1 MAMPLKVPVER
12 LQTFYEAIFQRA
24 GVPQADAMIIAEV
37 QVHSALCD
45 PYGLDHFWT
54 ARLSSLLRRLR
65 AGGINPKPA
74 LSVGQET
81 ARSAL
86 IDGNGGMGQ
95 LVSVRAMELCLKKVK
110 QERVALVGV
119 RNAATLGV
127 AAYYSMMALK
137 EDCIGFVGTNTELK
151 IGLAPWGGITPVL
164 GNNPFSVAIPAG
176 QERPVVLDMSVTAT
190 EPQPGA
196 LNQEAKRQDLLLGG
210 FIPRPV
216 MGGHKGYGLAVV
228 MEILC
233 GVLTGAGFGRDHAPE
248 VLDNPAVRPNLGHL
262 FMAFDIELFM
272 PKDQFKARIDEL
284 IHQIK
289 SAERAPGVERIF
301 LPGELEQERK
311 EARLKDGV
319 PFWQDAREE
328 LEKIC
333 QEFDIESSAVFPPA
347 LF

>member
-1 MAMPLKVPVER
+1 MAMQSKVPVATLR
-12 LQTFYEAIFQRA
+12 TFYEVLFQHV
-24 GVPQADAMIIAEV
+24 GVPQADAKVIAEV

-45 PYGLDHFWT
+45 PYGLDRFWT
-54 ARLSSLLRRLR
+54 ARLLSLLRRLR
-65 AGGINPKPA
+65 VGGINPTPA
-74 LSVGQET
+74 ITVVQQTS
-81 ARSAL
+81 RSAL
-86 IDGNGGMGQ
+86 VDGDGGMGQ

-110 QERVALVGV
+110 QEGLALVGV

-127 AAYYSMMALK
+127 ASYYSMMALK
-137 EDCIGFVGTNTELK
+137 EDCLGFVGTNTELK

-164 GNNPFSVAIPAG
+164 GNNPFSMAIPAG

-190 EPQPGA
+190 EPQRTA
-196 LNQEAKRQDLLLGG
+196 VNEEAKRQDLLLGG

-216 MGGHKGYGLAVV
+216 IGGHKGYGLAVV

-262 FMAFDIELFM
+262 LAVFDMEVFM
-272 PKDQFKARIDEL
+272 PKDRFKARVDEL
-284 IHQIK
+284 IRQIK
-289 SAERAPGVERIF
+289 GAERAPGVERIF
-301 LPGELEQERK
+301 LPGELEQERR

-328 LEKIC
+328 LERIC
-333 QEFDIESSAVFPPA
+333 QEFGIELSTFP
-347 LF
+347 LFS